1 MERKWLPTFAEL
13 IDRLSIHQLKEIFIS
28 EHRDKYSKEMEDI
41 CNDLQVIISEKD
53 IKITGELIR
62 SIVILSQINTHIWY
76 NETKARQ
83 GIDQDLSLLKLTHGI
98 NGLRS
103 EIQNYILEL
112 IGEVE
117 RKDWKTDCL
126 AAEFKNWR
134 ISLFEKK
141 KDES

>member
-28 EHRDKYSKEMEDI
+28 EHKDKYAKEMEDI

-62 SIVILSQINTHIWY
+62 SIVIISQINAHIWY

-117 RKDWKTDCL
+117 RKDWKIDCL
-126 AAEFKNWR
+126 ASEFKNWE
-134 ISLFEKK
+134 ISLFKKK

>member
-141 KDES
+141 KEES